1 MKIGQTAEICWLAD
15 HKAITKRLLDL
26 GFEPGARV
34 GCVLTKHGGE
44 ISAYWIKGAVIALR
58 REDAELMQRCN
69 ERIHRNVDQY
79 LKEEMEECTSF

>member
-1 MKIGQTAEICWLAD
+1 MLFPLSEMKIGQTAEICWLAD

-58 REDAELMQRCN
+58 REDAEL
-69 ERIHRNVDQY
+69 ILV
-79 LKEEMEECTSF
+79 KEEGCKKEENGQ